1 MKRKVISVL
10 LCAGTVFSLV
20 SCSGSM
26 GGSGGETADNE
37 TGGSNGNSGTVTLLS
52 WYTEEEMSPIKEGF
66 ENANPGLTLEVQ
78 YVPPTEQYIQKLTL
92 LMNGNEPTDLFFMC
106 PEVREDVEA
115 TDFAEDLSD
124 MPIMNKLSDNAKR
137 TLGTDMYKIPIVL
150 FHKQGL
156 SYQEIADITKEP
168 LSKVKNRIFR
178 GRKMLKDILTGKK
191 GR

>member
-52 WYTEEEMSPIKEGF
+52 WYTEKEMSPIKEGF

-137 TLGTDMYKIPIVL
+137 TLGTDGKVY
-150 FHKQGL
+150 GL
-156 SYQEIADITKEP
+156 SLDSWA
-168 LSKVKNRIFR
+168 SFIFIM
-178 GRKMLKDILTGKK
+178 RKYLKKREYRKYPGPGMNWWKPWRKSMILA
-191 GR
+191 